1 MGFSNRDRLRRKMKA
16 IPGAVRKA
24 AREQLKKNAEEL
36 VETQKGFAP
45 VDEGAL
51 KASIKQ
57 RDVSDS
63 TRISRRVSAGGRSAP
78 YAAWV
83 EFGTGSSDGVA
94 PRQNKNYRRTVVMTK
109 GKRAHGATDPRPF
122 FWPAYRLKRRL
133 FKGRM
138 TRAARKA
145 IKEAI
150 K

>member
-1 MGFSNRDRLRRKMKA
+1 MGFSNRERLRRRMRA
-16 IPGAVRKA
+16 IPVSVRKA

-45 VDEGAL
+45 VDAGAL
-51 KASIKQ
+51 KDTIKQ
-57 RDVSDS
+57 QDVSDS
-63 TRISRRVSAGGRSAP
+63 TRISRRVSAGGPGVP

-83 EFGTGSSDGVA
+83 EFG
-94 PRQNKNYRRTVVMTK
+94 
-109 GKRAHGATDPRPF
+109 HGQADPHPF
-122 FWPAYRLKRRL
+122 FWPAYRLKRKL

-138 TRAARKA
+138 SRAGRKA